1 MVQVHIYMCLA
12 HISTSLNAVQLSGMK
27 VLFDTAHIALSELY
41 IDDCPTCDGAGMM
54 TCPFCKGSK
63 TLRSKPMRLV
73 RNNKGTAMML
83 HAADALNECWHC
95 GPPSKLDFKMESEDV
110 NDEMESLRIMENFS
124 AAMAG
129 RPMPFEWEP
138 LAGTV
143 PCSTCMGSKVM
154 HRHTPNIAKV
164 FALGD
169 DMWTKVCIVSSIL
182 AGGNCDACPQ
192 HAIEAFG

>member
-1 MVQVHIYMCLA
+1 MNA
-12 HISTSLNAVQLSGMK
+12 HGRSYISFWIPVDVQLSGIK
-27 VLFDTAHIALSELY
+27 VLFDTAQIALSELY
-41 IDDCPTCDGAGMM
+41 VDDCPTCDGAGLM

-63 TLRSKPMRLV
+63 TLRSSPMRLA
-73 RNNKGTAMML
+73 RNSRGTAMMM
-83 HAADALNECWHC
+83 HKEDALNECWHC

-143 PCSTCMGSKVM
+143 PCPTCMGSKVM
-154 HRHTPNIAKV
+154 HRHTPNIGKV

-169 DMWTKVCIVSSIL
+169 DMWTKVCMYFYSSML
-182 AGGNCDACPQ
+182 
-192 HAIEAFG
+192 F